1 MAEMIA
7 ENEAKSK
14 IEAIKSLQENGA
26 FCMCPR
32 CGEAMR
38 HHAKEKQ
45 LPFTEW
51 DFVKRNDKILERN

>member
-14 IEAIKSLQENGA
+14 IEAIKPLQENGA

-32 CGEAMR
+32 CGGAMR
-38 HHAKEKQ
+38 KKCG
-45 LPFTEW
+45 
-51 DFVKRNDKILERN
+51 

>member
-14 IEAIKSLQENGA
+14 IEAIKPLQENGA

-32 CGEAMR
+32 CGGAMR
-38 HHAKEKQ
+38 NHAKEKQ
-45 LPFTEW
+45 LPFKEW
-51 DFVKRNDKILERN
+51 DVVKRNDKILERN